1 MYLENSKTIIIKI
14 GSSLIIDDKK
24 IIRKKWLLE
33 FAKDIK
39 ALRKKNKNI
48 IIVSSGAIALGCK
61 KLNITKKKLKIDQS
75 QAVASVGQIELMNLF
90 KEIFAIQKINISQIL
105 LTLEDTEI
113 RRRAINA
120 KRTIENLFNLNFIP
134 IVNENDTIANEE
146 LKYGDNDTLS
156 ALVALAINAK
166 KLILLT
172 DINNLYSK
180 DPKENIDATPIRE
193 VHDDIQL
200 NEIKSSNIN
209 SNNLGDLKRGWGTGG
224 ITTKLIAAEIA
235 TKGGVTVQ
243 LADGRDNQNLKK
255 IFNNEKIGTIFYPCD
270 KPIGNKKSWLSHAIQ
285 SVGDIIVDD
294 GACFAIQNKGASLL
308 LVGIINTIGNFSANQ
323 PIRIL
328 NKDEKQVAKG
338 ITSMSS
344 DSINS
349 ILHNKIKKS
358 SSQIVVH
365 RDVLVLS

>member
-1 MYLENSKTIIIKI
+1 M
-14 GSSLIIDDKK
+14 
-24 IIRKKWLLE
+24 
-33 FAKDIK
+33 
-39 ALRKKNKNI
+39 
-48 IIVSSGAIALGCK
+48 
-61 KLNITKKKLKIDQS
+61 
-75 QAVASVGQIELMNLF
+75 
-90 KEIFAIQKINISQIL
+90 
-105 LTLEDTEI
+105 
-113 RRRAINA
+113 
-120 KRTIENLFNLNFIP
+120 
-134 IVNENDTIANEE
+134 
-146 LKYGDNDTLS
+146 S

-193 VHDDIQL
+193 VYDDIQL

-209 SNNLGDLKRGWGTGG
+209 SNNIGDLKRGWGTGG

-323 PIRIL
+323 PVRIL